1 MSLLFLLALPF
12 LGSAVA
18 AVLPTNARTT
28 AATGAALVAFV
39 ALLQVLL
46 LMPDIQNGQVLE
58 ETLRWVPS
66 IGLNFSVRM
75 DGFAWMFAVLVTGI
89 GMLVALYARYYMSK
103 DDPVPRFFSFFLAF
117 MGAML
122 GVVL

>member
-12 LGSAVA
+12 IGSAVA

-46 LMPDIQNGQVLE
+46 LMPDIQNGKVIE

-75 DGFAWMFAVLVTGI
+75 DVLGPGHRHRHVGGAVRALLHVQRGPGPTLFLVLFGLH
-89 GMLVALYARYYMSK
+89 GRHAGR
-103 DDPVPRFFSFFLAF
+103 
-117 MGAML
+117 GAV
-122 GVVL
+122 G